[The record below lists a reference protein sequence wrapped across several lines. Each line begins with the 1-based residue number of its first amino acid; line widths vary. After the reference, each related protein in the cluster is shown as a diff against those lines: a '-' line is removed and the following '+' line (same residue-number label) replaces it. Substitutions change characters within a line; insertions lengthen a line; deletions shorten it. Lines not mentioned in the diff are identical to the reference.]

1 MKYSFDGILYDTK
14 EQAEQAV
21 DEYAVTHF
29 DEYLNET
36 FGEVCVAGY
45 TYPCSYAF
53 ENIDPIA
60 YRVSIGDYSNMLLND
75 IEEIE

>member
-1 MKYSFDGILYDTK
+1 MKYQFDGVAYDTK

-21 DEYAVTHF
+21 DDYAVAHF
-29 DEYLNET
+29 DEYLDET
-36 FGEVCVAGY
+36 HGDVFVAGF

-53 ENIDPIA
+53 ESIDPIA
-60 YRVSIGDYSNMLLND
+60 YRVSLGDYSNMLLND